1 MKAQAMKPPKESQ
14 KLKAPQ
20 HGDPP
25 DDCTHQSPDE
35 ETEADESDFDEFELQ
50 DSDDSRWDVFVL
62 DDDGDPL
69 PEYGDFWFPD

>member
-1 MKAQAMKPPKESQ
+1 MKAQAMKPPKESHE
-14 KLKAPQ
+14 LKARLQ
-20 HGDPP
+20 DDPP
-25 DDCTHQSPDE
+25 DDGTHQLSDE
-35 ETEADESDFDEFELQ
+35 ETETDESDLDESELQ